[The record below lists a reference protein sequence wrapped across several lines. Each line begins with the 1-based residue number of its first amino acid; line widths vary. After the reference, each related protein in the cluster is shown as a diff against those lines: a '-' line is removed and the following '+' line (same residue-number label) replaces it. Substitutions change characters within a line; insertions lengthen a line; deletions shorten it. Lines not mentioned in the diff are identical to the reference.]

1 MAKSILHTIERNM
14 PTFSKGQK
22 RIADYILQ
30 NYDKAA
36 FMTASKLGK
45 LSGVSESTVVR
56 FASELGYD
64 GYPSMQRALQEMIR
78 SKLTSVQRMEVTSS
92 RMGEDDILEKVLT
105 SDVEMIRATLEQTSR
120 TDFRQAVDAINVAR
134 KIYILGVRS
143 SAALASFMAFYFN
156 LVYDNVVLVDTASAS
171 EIFEQMFR
179 IDERDVCIAISFP
192 RYSKQ
197 TINALRF
204 ISDRGATILSITD
217 SAYSPIASFAK
228 HLLVAR
234 SDMASFVDSLVA
246 PLSLVNAL
254 IVAATLSRRGEVSE
268 NFNKLEEI
276 WEEYTKPILLKDE
289 VLGTLTL
296 DREMSTFDGTC
307 KWMGKEVQI
316 SLDVEIEKKASWTRV
331 TNVMKK
337 LLADQ
342 EVWDKSLRAMAAQK
356 LTAQANE
363 WLADNDQTDR
373 APEKDPITEDEFAR
387 RILLTEFTVS
397 PVGRFTAWYED
408 DDMFWGHVVT
418 VDGTLKKGPVDSDIQ
433 G

>member
-1 MAKSILHTIERNM
+1 MKKSLLTRMESLY
-14 PTFSKGQK
+14 PSLSKGHK
-22 RIADYILQ
+22 RIAGFIREHYE
-30 NYDKAA
+30 KAA
-36 FMTASKLGK
+36 FMTASRLGETV
-45 LSGVSESTVVR
+45 GVSESTVVR
-56 FASELGYD
+56 FATELGFE
-64 GYPSMQRALQEMIR
+64 GYPELQKALQEMIR

-105 SDVEMIRATLEQTSR
+105 SDMEMIRATLEQTSR
-120 TDFRQAVDAINVAR
+120 GDFHKAVDAINTAR

-143 SAALASFMAFYFN
+143 SAAIASFLAFYFN

-217 SAYSPIASFAK
+217 SAYSPIAPFAEY
-228 HLLVAR
+228 LLVAR

-276 WEEYTKPILLKDE
+276 WDEYQVYEKVEE
-289 VLGTLTL
+289 
-296 DREMSTFDGTC
+296 
-307 KWMGKEVQI
+307 
-316 SLDVEIEKKASWTRV
+316 AH
-331 TNVMKK
+331 
-337 LLADQ
+337 
-342 EVWDKSLRAMAAQK
+342 
-356 LTAQANE
+356 
-363 WLADNDQTDR
+363 
-373 APEKDPITEDEFAR
+373 EDE
-387 RILLTEFTVS
+387 E
-397 PVGRFTAWYED
+397 
-408 DDMFWGHVVT
+408 
-418 VDGTLKKGPVDSDIQ
+418 
-433 G
+433 